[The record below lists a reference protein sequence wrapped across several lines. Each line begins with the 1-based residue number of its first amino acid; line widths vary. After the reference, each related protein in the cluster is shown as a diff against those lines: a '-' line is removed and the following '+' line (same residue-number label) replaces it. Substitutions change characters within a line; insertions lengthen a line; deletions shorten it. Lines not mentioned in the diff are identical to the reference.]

1 MSAVCDCLVLGD
13 GITGAT
19 FAALIAKAGYRTVLI
34 SCGEKGPANSALS
47 LMPAALST
55 LQRLEVVDALRRGDC
70 PKKLGVRWCD
80 YRGEEVYSVYFCD
93 YGPYESAQTW
103 QVRRDELEEML
114 VQQARKRG
122 VAHFA
127 DLKKL
132 EPMWDGARLVGML
145 CEREEGGEYEQ
156 YARVTLDLAGLTKK
170 HAPSTPAD
178 DAACQ
183 RVMVSG
189 MYRGALREV
198 AADEGTSLLF
208 QTQRR
213 DGWFRYI
220 PLADNMVSIG
230 AIGDWR
236 AEDLRDALPADV
248 FEDLLVDCPAVAE
261 RLVDAELLGELTAAT
276 HALRP
281 LAVEANVGHLLV
293 GDASIGTDPLVGA
306 GPLLALKAGEWAA
319 DVVVEALRA
328 TDLSAARLGRWIPTF
343 NDAQQRMLLVSKLLN
358 TPGFD
363 WKELLARFPAHRA
376 GIANLFAGKVLE
388 EATIQACDAISAW
401 QNEQGVSDS
410 PQVPNSV

>member
-19 FAALIAKAGYRTVLI
+19 FASLIAKAGYRTVLV
-34 SCGEKGPANSALS
+34 SGAAQRSATSALS

-80 YRGEEVYSVYFCD
+80 YQGAEAYSVYFCD
-93 YGPYESAQTW
+93 FEPYESAQTW
-103 QVRRDELEEML
+103 QVRREEFEEML
-114 VQQARKRG
+114 VHQARNRG

-127 DLKKL
+127 DLQKI
-132 EPMWDGARLVGML
+132 EPMWDGERLVGML
-145 CEREEGGEYEQ
+145 CERSEGGEYEQ
-156 YARVTLDLAGLTKK
+156 YARVTLDLVGLTK
-170 HAPSTPAD
+170 PPAG
-178 DAACQ
+178 ASQELAVGSE

-189 MYRGALREV
+189 LYRGARREA

-208 QTQRR
+208 QTRRR

-220 PLADNMVSIG
+220 PLSDNVVSIG

-236 AEDLRDALPADV
+236 PEALRDEPAADV

-261 RLVDAELLGELTAAT
+261 RLVDAELLGELNAAT
-276 HALRP
+276 HSLMP
-281 LAVEANVGHLLV
+281 IAVDGRDGHLIV
-293 GDASIGTDPLVGA
+293 GDALVHADPLLGA

-343 NDAQQRMLLVSKLLN
+343 NDAQQRFALMSSVLLS
-358 TPGFD
+358 PGFD
-363 WKELLARFPAHRA
+363 WKELLAQLPNHRA
-376 GIANLFAGKVLE
+376 GLANLFAGKVFE
-388 EATIQACDAISAW
+388 EATIQACDALSAW
-401 QNEQGVSDS
+401 RNERDAAD
-410 PQVPNSV
+410 PPRVPNSV